1 MSSMDKS
8 DFDYLVEAKVITTE
22 DLNLRSKI
30 ESITRSLEALASK
43 RARIDYEIKKQKISL
58 TRKREELKRVTKR
71 NHVKLSVSLESGSLI
86 HELSPEDCLL
96 ELQRYD
102 AKLLQESDQALGD

>member
-8 DFDYLVEAKVITTE
+8 DFDILVEAKVISTE

-43 RARIDYEIKKQKISL
+43 KARIDYEIKKQKISL

-71 NHVKLSVSLESGSLI
+71 NQVKLSVSLESGSLI
-86 HELSPEDCLL
+86 HELPTRECLL

-102 AKLLQESDQALGD
+102 AKLLQESDQVLDD